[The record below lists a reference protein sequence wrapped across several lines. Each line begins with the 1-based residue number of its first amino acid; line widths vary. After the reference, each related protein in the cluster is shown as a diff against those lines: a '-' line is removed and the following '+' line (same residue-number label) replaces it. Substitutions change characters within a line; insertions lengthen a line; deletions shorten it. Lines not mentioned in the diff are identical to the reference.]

1 MSRTL
6 FRTDGGT
13 LVLPD
18 AASVLCTRLDGGNL
32 QVLPPRPVWER
43 NELTA
48 DELTQWSFLVAA
60 AGAAMLDALP
70 QLEDA
75 CINYWEAGNWALND
89 AAEPAGPK
97 LAYDYR
103 QMHLHLLGRSRT
115 ATHPSWRWGESPRFP
130 EFAERH
136 TWSAG
141 FERLTADECR
151 AIVERT
157 EARLV
162 SSWGVL
168 RSRIAPWQACPAC
181 AYPTAGAG
189 DTRCRECAGVASHD

>member
-1 MSRTL
+1 MKTL
-6 FRTDGGT
+6 FRSDGGS

-18 AASVLCTRLDGGNL
+18 GASVLCARLDGGNL

-43 NELTA
+43 SALTA

-60 AGAAMLDALP
+60 AGAAMLAALP
-70 QLEDA
+70 QLDGG
-75 CINYWEAGNWALND
+75 CVNYWEAGNWALND
-89 AAEPAGPK
+89 DADPVGPK
-97 LAYDYR
+97 RAPEFR
-103 QMHLHLLGRSRT
+103 RMHLHLLGRSRS

-157 EARLV
+157 ESGLV
-162 SSWGVL
+162 NVYGID
-168 RSRIAPWQACPAC
+168 RARIAPWITCPTC
-181 AYPTAGAG
+181 AYPTADA
-189 DTRCRECAGVASHD
+189 RCRECAG

>member
-6 FRTDGGT
+6 FRIDGGT

-18 AASVLCTRLDGGNL
+18 AASVLCSRLDGGNL
-32 QVLPPRPVWER
+32 QVLPPRVVWER
-43 NELTA
+43 SELAA
-48 DELTQWSFLVAA
+48 DELTQWSFLIAA
-60 AGAAMLDALP
+60 AGAAMLAALP
-70 QLEDA
+70 QLEGG
-75 CINYWEAGNWALND
+75 CLNYWEAGNWALND
-89 AAEPAGPK
+89 ASDPVGPK
-97 LAYDYR
+97 FARDFR
-103 QMHLHLLGRSRT
+103 RMHLHLLGRSRT

-162 SSWGVL
+162 SSYGVD
-168 RSRIAPWQACPAC
+168 RSRIAPWHACPTC
-181 AYPTAGAG
+181 AYPTADAPS
-189 DTRCRECAGVASHD
+189 DVLCLECASAR

>member
-6 FRTDGGT
+6 FRSDGGA

-18 AASVLCTRLDGGNL
+18 AASVLCSRLDGGNL

-43 NELTA
+43 NELSA
-48 DELTQWSFLVAA
+48 DELTHWSFLVAA

-75 CINYWEAGNWALND
+75 CINYWEAGNWAMN
-89 AAEPAGPK
+89 AAADPVGPK
-97 LAYDYR
+97 YAYDYR

-136 TWSAG
+136 AWSAG

-151 AIVERT
+151 AIVKRT
-157 EARLV
+157 EARLA
-162 SSWGVL
+162 SSYGVPP
-168 RSRIAPWQACPAC
+168 SRIAPWHACPAC
-181 AYPTAGAG
+181 AYPTATEQDGEQ
-189 DTRCRECAGVASHD
+189 CRECATPT